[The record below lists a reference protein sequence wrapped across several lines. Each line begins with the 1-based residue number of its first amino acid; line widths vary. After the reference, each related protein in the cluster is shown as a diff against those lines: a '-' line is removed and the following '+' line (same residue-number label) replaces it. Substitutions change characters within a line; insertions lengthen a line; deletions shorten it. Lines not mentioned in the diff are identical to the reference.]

1 MRMGLTTA
9 SSGHTR
15 DPQALEEVKADRF
28 NRRAVPISSPLVR
41 GALGEVGGVG
51 QACWKGHYG
60 SGEYRSGLQAS
71 QNYSGGA
78 EKK

>member
-41 GALGEVGGVG
+41 GALGEVG
-51 QACWKGHYG
+51 QACWKGHNG

-71 QNYSGGA
+71 QNYSGVA